1 MEKDL
6 ERSVASEMPHDAEV
20 STTTIETGGLKRD
33 LSSRH
38 INMIAIAGMIV
49 GSRAHTLNAYCDC

>member
-1 MEKDL
+1 MALEKDL
-6 ERSVASEMPHDAEV
+6 ERSVEVDTPSNGEV
-20 STTTIETGGLKRD
+20 SMIAIETGGLKRD

-49 GSRAHTLNAYCDC
+49 C

>member
-1 MEKDL
+1 MALEKDL
-6 ERSVASEMPHDAEV
+6 ERSVEVDAPSNGEV
-20 STTTIETGGLKRD
+20 SMIAIEAGGLKRD

-49 GSRAHTLNAYCDC
+49 CYCSVP

>member
-1 MEKDL
+1 MATEKDL
-6 ERSVASEMPHDAEV
+6 ERSVEIDTPRDGEV
-20 STTTIETGGLKRD
+20 STIALETGGLKRD

-49 GSRAHTLNAYCDC
+49 CPCIIP

>member
-1 MEKDL
+1 MEKETHNHVD
-6 ERSVASEMPHDAEV
+6 V
-20 STTTIETGGLKRD
+20 SMSPDIELCTETHGVRVGQESLKRD

-49 GSRAHTLNAYCDC
+49 SD